1 MTYPDPK
8 DPTAI
13 GGTLPGTQSVS
24 EIESKISF
32 NIDNTKSLA
41 NTTEQ
46 ITKSAEWHL
55 STITDPNRSTKFA
68 IEPGISYYGSGSL
81 SLIPR
86 IGKFIFAS
94 NTNEANRQAFSV
106 DQEGSDFYSSLVNTT
121 LGTLKI
127 DTVDGYELNPLSP
140 VNPSTNYSPTKPWVR
155 KLFPS
160 LSNKS
165 LMSIAILE
173 LVQVALLKIIDKSI
187 STSNRSETIE
197 SKQDV
202 DMGLIIIDNQNIEDD
217 IFRSLS

>member
-13 GGTLPGTQSVS
+13 GGTQPGTQSVS

-32 NIDNTKSLA
+32 EIDNTKSLSA
-41 NTTEQ
+41 VTEQ
-46 ITKSAEWHL
+46 INRSAEWHL

-81 SLIPR
+81 SLLPR
-86 IGKFIFAS
+86 IGKFVFAS
-94 NTNEANRQAFSV
+94 NTNEANRMAFSV
-106 DQEGSDFYSSLVNTT
+106 DQQGSNFYSSLANTT

-160 LSNKS
+160 LSNQN

-173 LVQVALLKIIDKSI
+173 IVQVTLLKLLDKNI
-187 STSNRSETIE
+187 KTDSETTE

-202 DMGLIIIDNQNIEDD
+202 DMALIIIDNQNIEEE
-217 IFRSLS
+217 IFRSIS